1 MNRIERINS
10 EMQKLIASIIAE
22 EINNPKIKSGLIS
35 VIKVD
40 TTADLKQSKVYISV
54 VGNDEKAI
62 FDSIVQAG
70 GFIRSSLSKKLDIRT
85 IPELIFICD
94 NSIEYAAHISKL
106 IDDIHKKEN
115 SK

>member
-40 TTADLKQSKVYISV
+40 TTADLKQAKVYISV
-54 VGNDEKAI
+54 VGNDEKTI

-70 GFIRSSLSKKLDIRT
+70 GFIRSSLSKKMDIRT
-85 IPELIFICD
+85 YWYFAQ
-94 NSIEYAAHISKL
+94 NT
-106 IDDIHKKEN
+106 KKRTT
-115 SK
+115 S